1 MTDKSLEMLKWLL
14 EDLETDEG
22 VCYKTRSSTC
32 ATACPLWYAGAFG
45 DNICLPSVLGR
56 RVTRMIHNQQL
67 PKREKE
73 NNNGIQGK

>member
-1 MTDKSLEMLKWLL
+1 MNADELTTLRDLL
-14 EDLETDEG
+14 DGVEADEG

-56 RVTRMIHNQQL
+56 RVTRLIRDKQL
-67 PKREKE
+67 REREKR
-73 NNNGIQGK
+73 GKA

>member
-32 ATACPLWYAGAFG
+32 AAACPLWYAGAFG
-45 DNICLPSVLGR
+45 DNICLPSVLSR
-56 RVTRMIHNQQL
+56 RVTRMIRD
-67 PKREKE
+67 KRLRERGKEK
-73 NNNGIQGK
+73 NK

>member
-32 ATACPLWYAGAFG
+32 ATACPLSHAGAFG
-45 DNICLPSVLGR
+45 DNVCLPSVLGR
-56 RVTRMIHNQQL
+56 RVTRLIRDKQL
-67 PKREKE
+67 HEREK
-73 NNNGIQGK
+73 GGATHGKD

>member
-32 ATACPLWYAGAFG
+32 DEAC
-45 DNICLPSVLGR
+45 
-56 RVTRMIHNQQL
+56 RVAVRIMRKYLEEQ
-67 PKREKE
+67 K
-73 NNNGIQGK
+73 

>member
-22 VCYKTRSSTC
+22 VCYKRRGDCTS
-32 ATACPLWYAGAFG
+32 ACPLWYAGAFG

-56 RVTRMIHNQQL
+56 KVTRLIRDKRL
-67 PKREKE
+67 REREKE
-73 NNNGIQGK
+73 QNK